1 MATTRQNDGNGIN
14 SAKAQS
20 ASSSE
25 GGMDIVKGA
34 KDSAGEVLNQAKEKL
49 SEVAGQAQNEAKSQ
63 LAERKDQLA
72 DGMNSVAAALQHT
85 SEQLQ
90 GQDSGKMGIYV
101 SKAAGKLSD
110 LSNYV
115 RQNDIDH
122 LLHEVEGFARRE
134 PALMLGGAFALGIIA
149 ARFVKSSNHRRFRA
163 NRENGEGDRRG
174 QPGYSS
180 RNNGQSNQGNQGRA
194 FQINGHSTESDF
206 GGSGE
211 AS

>member
-20 ASSSE
+20 ASSTES
-25 GGMDIVKGA
+25 GMDLVKGA

-85 SEQLQ
+85 SEQLH
-90 GQDSGKMGIYV
+90 GQDSGKIGVYV

-134 PALMLGGAFALGIIA
+134 PALMLGGAFAIGIIA

-163 NRENGEGDRRG
+163 NVENGEGDRRG
-174 QPGYSS
+174 QLGYSS
-180 RNNGQSNQGNQGRA
+180 TNNDQSNQGNQGRA
-194 FQINGHSTESDF
+194 FQINSHSTESDF